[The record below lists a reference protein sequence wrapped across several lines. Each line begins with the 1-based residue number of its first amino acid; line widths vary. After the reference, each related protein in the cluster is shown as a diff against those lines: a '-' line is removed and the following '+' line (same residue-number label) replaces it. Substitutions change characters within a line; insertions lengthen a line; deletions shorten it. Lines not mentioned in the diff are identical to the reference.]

1 MEKDFLF
8 LDTMCLYMCIISF
21 QIRKISV
28 DKMEQKRENILIV
41 TLRDIVYFKIS
52 VKDLRLNGPRNC
64 VVKH

>member
-21 QIRKISV
+21 QVRKIRV
-28 DKMEQKRENILIV
+28 DKMEQKHENILIV
-41 TLRDIVYFKIS
+41 TLRDIVYLNIS

-64 VVKH
+64 IVEH